1 MTDDLTPEIQG
12 ASGAVARGA
21 MEIGFARFAYS
32 DLPAPIAAEVRD
44 ATARIKNRLACQVND
59 MIETGNDLIG
69 VKSKTEHGQF
79 KHWLDSELNMNIRTA
94 QRFMR
99 AAEWAEGKHD
109 TVSHLPPTMIYL
121 LSAPSTP
128 ESIQRQVFDDL
139 EAGNPIN
146 HHEVRDA
153 VAEVKS
159 QERQEKTAE
168 QRKKDLKL
176 KKRSQARWERERR
189 KEAEEQQRRDAAGK
203 AVAREVAD
211 ILSNKL
217 SKDEIKIVYDAL
229 GNFDVNR
236 LMLREAISM
245 GLAPSHRVG
254 LIESLMTR

>member
-1 MTDDLTPEIQG
+1 MNDQDQARGT
-12 ASGAVARGA
+12 SGAVSACGA
-21 MEIGFARFAYS
+21 TEFEFAQFAYS

-44 ATARIKNRLACQVND
+44 ATARIKNRLGRQVND

-79 KHWLDSELNMNIRTA
+79 ERWLDSELGMNIRTA

-99 AAEWAEGKHD
+99 AAEWAEGKND
-109 TVSHLPPTMIYL
+109 TVSHLPPTMVYL

-128 ESIQRQVFDDL
+128 ESIQRQVLDDL
-139 EAGNPIN
+139 EAGKPIN
-146 HHEVRDA
+146 QHEVRGA
-153 VAEVKS
+153 VAEAKF

-168 QRKKDLKL
+168 QRKTNLKR
-176 KKRSQARWERERR
+176 KKHNQARWERERQ

-229 GNFDVNR
+229 GNFDISYT
-236 LMLREAISM
+236 MLREAIAE
-245 GLAPSHRVG
+245 GL
-254 LIESLMTR
+254 